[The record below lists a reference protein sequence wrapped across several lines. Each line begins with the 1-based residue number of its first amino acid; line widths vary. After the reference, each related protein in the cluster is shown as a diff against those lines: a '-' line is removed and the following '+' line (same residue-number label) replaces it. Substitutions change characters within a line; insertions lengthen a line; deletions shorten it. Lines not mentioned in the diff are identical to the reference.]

1 MKLVIGL
8 GNPGLEYAQT
18 RHNIGF
24 RVVDKFAQKQGWKWN
39 NQRSRAILAEGMLGL
54 EKVILVKPITFMNRS
69 GEAVSELMRWYR
81 VLPEDILVI
90 CDDLD
95 LPVGKLRLR
104 SSGSAG
110 GHNGVDDIIRH
121 LHTNQFPR
129 LRIGIGRPPHNRMD
143 TIHYVLGI
151 PPLEERVLIE
161 QAEDRA
167 VELLPQILS
176 RGVALMM
183 NVVNTD
189 PEAQKKAEEQRK
201 KREEE
206 RRRRE
211 EEKSKRDENE
221 LEGDEQDTQ
230 DT

>member
-81 VLPEDILVI
+81 VQPEDILVI

-151 PPLEERVLIE
+151 PPPRR
-161 QAEDRA
+161 ARPDRA
-167 VELLPQILS
+167 S
-176 RGVALMM
+176 RGARRRVATPDSL
-183 NVVNTD
+183 TWRSLD
-189 PEAQKKAEEQRK
+189 D
-201 KREEE
+201 E
-206 RRRRE
+206 RRQHRPRSAEKGRGATQKTRRGATQKRKGE
-211 EEKSKRDENE
+211 E
-221 LEGDEQDTQ
+221 
-230 DT
+230 